1 MLPGLELLVAQC
13 APLVAPVT
21 MLAIVRVESGG
32 NPLAMN
38 VNGKQRLAR
47 QPASLVEALAWSDWL
62 MARGYSVDLGL
73 AQVNSRHLKRFGL
86 PASMLFDPCTNI
98 AVGARI
104 LMENYAQASHKYAD
118 SQDALRAAISAYNT
132 GNHTAGLSN
141 GYVRKVATAAGRV
154 AAQPGMAAMPLLVNR

>member
-1 MLPGLELLVAQC
+1 
-13 APLVAPVT
+13 
-21 MLAIVRVESGG
+21 
-32 NPLAMN
+32 
-38 VNGKQRLAR
+38 
-47 QPASLVEALAWSDWL
+47 DWL